1 MFIIFMTGLSGAGK
15 STLATALKVKLS
27 EMSIDSCVIDGD
39 VYRKT
44 INKDLGFNAADRREN
59 IYRLAEEA
67 HRLTLQGIISIV
79 AAINPFEDQRIALAK
94 KYNAK
99 IIFIKCDIKKLL
111 ERDTKGLYHKA
122 LLPDDHP
129 DKLWNLTGINDPYD
143 IPENP
148 DLVIDT
154 SEASINDSTRQLIGY
169 VTTLLKVYSA

>member
-15 STLATALKVKLS
+15 STLANALNVKLS